1 MKGRPVFIWIIC
13 LLSAAKIAAAQVL
26 IKPNEKLIFSFQTK
40 QGKRAV
46 LAKDSLDRYI
56 VYRYGYSKQAEFVYP
71 SVLDSTS
78 WSLFRYSWYL
88 RGGGK
93 QNDGLDLNYV
103 QFTHGDTK
111 YVLYE
116 TYSASDDR
124 TEVGIRII
132 PLMKGEAVDWPG
144 LKRSRKGTLIDLR
157 DAEFIGHS
165 EELFD

>member
-1 MKGRPVFIWIIC
+1 MRGKSVLIWIFC
-13 LLSAAKIAAAQVL
+13 LLGATKIAGAQVL
-26 IKPNEKLIFSFQTK
+26 MKPNEKLIFSFQTK

-46 LAKDSLDRYI
+46 LVKDSPDRYL
-56 VYRYGYSKQAEFVYP
+56 VYRYGNSKQAEFVYP
-71 SVLDSTS
+71 SVLDSSS

-103 QFTHGDTK
+103 QFAHGDTK

-116 TYSASDDR
+116 TYSASDDQ
-124 TEVGIRII
+124 TQVGIRII
-132 PLMKGEAVDWPG
+132 PLMKGEAVDMPG
-144 LKRSRKGTLIDLR
+144 LKRSRRGTLIDLR

-165 EELFD
+165 EEQFD